1 MYNKILVPTMGKY
14 IYQLMDHTLKFV
26 DDRDVEIIAL
36 YVVDD
41 SVPFLIPNSVKEE
54 MIEELKLKGGYFL
67 DKFEELLDLK
77 NNPNISL
84 EKVLKK
90 GSPDEVIVNFA
101 RENEV
106 QMIILGTGKSIVDKH
121 LLGSVSEKVVHR
133 APCDIFLVRTVNDD

>member
-1 MYNKILVPTMGKY
+1 
-14 IYQLMDHTLKFV
+14 
-26 DDRDVEIIAL
+26 
-36 YVVDD
+36 
-41 SVPFLIPNSVKEE
+41 
-54 MIEELKLKGGYFL
+54 
-67 DKFEELLDLK
+67 LDLK

-106 QMIILGTGKSIVDKH
+106 QMVILGTGKSIVDKH

-133 APCDIFLVRTVNDD
+133 APCDIFLVKTVNDD